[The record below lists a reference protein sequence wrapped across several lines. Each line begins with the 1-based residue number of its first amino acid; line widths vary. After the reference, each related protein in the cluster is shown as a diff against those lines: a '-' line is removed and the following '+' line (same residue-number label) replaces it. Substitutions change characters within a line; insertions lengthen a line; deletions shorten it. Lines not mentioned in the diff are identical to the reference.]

1 MLEDYLD
8 ICITEIHAGKET
20 GLGWDPVKKT
30 IDAPDDWWEKKL
42 QEVPE
47 ATKFRT
53 TGLAYATKVEILFR
67 DITATGEGSWAP
79 SIGLVPNDIGFID
92 SAEVMLNEDDN
103 VVEGLDVLDD
113 EPNLNT
119 HGIDDIPADLDTRDK
134 GNKKF
139 GLAVQ
144 CKKRKKGVEIVSQHL
159 SRICDVIESKNTM
172 TSKSYDKPGCN
183 IEEVMDVV
191 RGIAERKNDIDILKF
206 ATEVF
211 LKRSHREM
219 FVTIKEPWLQID
231 FIKRMGNREINRRSI
246 D

>member
-1 MLEDYLD
+1 
-8 ICITEIHAGKET
+8 
-20 GLGWDPVKKT
+20 
-30 IDAPDDWWEKKL
+30 
-42 QEVPE
+42 
-47 ATKFRT
+47 
-53 TGLAYATKVEILFR
+53 VEILFR

-79 SIGLVPNDIGFID
+79 SIGLVPNDIGAINGVDVNFD
-92 SAEVMLNEDDN
+92 EDGN
-103 VVEGLDVLDD
+103 VLEGEDILDD

-119 HGIDDIPADLDTRDK
+119 YGIDDIPADLDTRDK

-139 GLAVQ
+139 GLMAQ
-144 CKKRKKGVEIVSQHL
+144 CRKRKKGVQIVSQHL

-191 RGIAERKNDIDILKF
+191 RGIAERENDIDILKF

-231 FIKRMGNREINRRSI
+231 FIKRMGNR
-246 D
+246 